1 MEVKKNMNRKIIVTS
16 IIIITSILLFAGAT
30 MAKNPT
36 EIKNMTDFDIPTGF
50 EATVNDN
57 VWELN
62 EYTIMI
68 ENGTPENIE
77 MYLKTSDGYL
87 VTPYQNNTYTYQ
99 DTMMEDYGVAELVKI
114 GDDQYIITV
123 GSDSDDHAKLEAS
136 FATLCEINELN
147 GVNATLVEE

>member
-1 MEVKKNMNRKIIVTS
+1 MYKKITIILIIVS
-16 IIIITSILLFAGAT
+16 LILLGANFAS
-30 MAKNPT
+30 AKNPT
-36 EIKNMTDFDIPTGF
+36 EISNMTDFDIPTGF

-77 MYLKTSDGYL
+77 MYLKNSDGYL